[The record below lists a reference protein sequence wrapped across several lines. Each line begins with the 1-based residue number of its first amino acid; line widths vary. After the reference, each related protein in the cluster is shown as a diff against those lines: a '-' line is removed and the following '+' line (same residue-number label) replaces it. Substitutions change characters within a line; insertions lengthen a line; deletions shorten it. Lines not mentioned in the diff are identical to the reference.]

1 MKSENRFQRRQCGLN
16 PWPSRCRCNA
26 LTTELWSL
34 AGSKMWGNRPFPSS
48 LVPPFH
54 NESKCETFHMK
65 MSSACSFIFKQIKV
79 IFIRMVSHLDSL
91 WNRGTRDSEMAYLN
105 KEGVFQ
111 RWNVPFVRYDL
122 QSNVTVFFDFVCT
135 ENTRKRLKASKTIEY
150 ELACRF
156 ELFQF
161 PPVANWNFSF
171 THTHMELR
179 HTVATHQWTRKP
191 VYYIYN
197 IFFLLN
203 IFFLITVNEK

>member
-1 MKSENRFQRRQCGLN
+1 
-16 PWPSRCRCNA
+16 
-26 LTTELWSL
+26 
-34 AGSKMWGNRPFPSS
+34 
-48 LVPPFH
+48 
-54 NESKCETFHMK
+54 
-65 MSSACSFIFKQIKV
+65 
-79 IFIRMVSHLDSL
+79 
-91 WNRGTRDSEMAYLN
+91 MAYLN

-161 PPVANWNFSF
+161 PPVASWNLSF
-171 THTHMELR
+171 TDTHMELR

-191 VYYIYN
+191 VYYNYN
-197 IFFLLN
+197 TFFLQLIYSFNNCQWKIMKLKQCN
-203 IFFLITVNEK
+203 IKVFFYVWLFILVYFSFAPKRRQCWQFVLGIFQVNVFSPMGRKFFGHQKICAGDQI